1 LDLSDSKGVVEFSRK
16 FVESGTQ
23 LNVLVSSNLFQNI
36 VIFHEMDLNNFIS
49 EKFVLIN
56 RSTMQAV

>member
-23 LNVLVSSNLFQNI
+23 LNVLVSSNPKNI